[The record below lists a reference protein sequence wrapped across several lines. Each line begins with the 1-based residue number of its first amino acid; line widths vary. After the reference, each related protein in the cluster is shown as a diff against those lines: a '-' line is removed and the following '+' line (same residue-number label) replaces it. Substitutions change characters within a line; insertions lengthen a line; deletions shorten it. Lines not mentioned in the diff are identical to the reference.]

1 MKREAFESAIAR
13 AVDSLPEEFLRRLD
27 NVEIMWDD
35 EPPSE
40 MIRRMGGYTLFG
52 LYEGV
57 PLTERNQGY
66 SLMMPDRITLYRRPI
81 EQFSRTEDEVIHQ
94 IRATIIHEIGHFFGL
109 SEHEIR
115 DAMGE

>member
-1 MKREAFESAIAR
+1 MKREAFESAIAA
-13 AVDSLPEEFLRRLD
+13 AVDSLPLEYLRRLD

-40 MIRRMGGYTLFG
+40 MVRRMGGDTLLG

-66 SLMMPDRITLYRRPI
+66 SLMMPDRITLYRKPI
-81 EQFSRTEDEVIHQ
+81 ERISRTEGEVIHQ

-109 SEHEIR
+109 SEGEIR
-115 DAMGE
+115 EAMGE